1 MEIRTRLAPSPTGF
15 LHIGTARTALFNWL
29 FTRKNNG
36 KLFLRIEDTDKERS
50 KIEFEEDI
58 KESLSWLGINW
69 DEFLRQSD
77 RKEIH
82 AKYITKLLETGAAYV
97 SKDEPA
103 YRTGRGEGKGEVIRF
118 KNPGKKVKFNDVI
131 RGDIEFETKDLGDF
145 VIAKDI
151 QTPLYHLA
159 VVVDDAD
166 MKISHVIRG
175 DDHIS
180 NTPRQILIQEA
191 LGFLRPQYAHIP
203 LILGKDRSKLSK
215 RDGAE
220 AVADYRKM
228 GYPPEAMF
236 NFLGLLAGLVI
247 LFKKGF
253 PKDKEKFIKYILY
266 FSVFYLVVITIPSKK
281 LDRYILPSLMGFTLI
296 SGFVFDNLFR
306 SIKEKKNQ
314 IAFVLISLF
323 FLFLRTYRMHPD
335 YFSYYNPL
343 FGGLGVGINVIEPKW
358 MIGIPEIMNY
368 FDQLSSTKN
377 FTFSGPEDSFEKII
391 DQERSNQV
399 LSVGFPE
406 KYYTQIWPF
415 FRREGDWAVIKDL
428 TPFAKHTI
436 YFVYPVWEDD
446 SNLENRFKIELIDQ
460 ISVRGVPV
468 YNVYR
473 RLN

>member
-1 MEIRTRLAPSPTGF
+1 
-15 LHIGTARTALFNWL
+15 LFNWL

-118 KNPGKKVKFNDVI
+118 KNPGKKVKFNDII

-236 NFLGLLAGLVI
+236 NFLGLLGWHPHDDREI
-247 LFKKGF
+247 LTREELMGEFSLERVQKGGAVF
-253 PKDKEKFIKYILY
+253 DKEKLDWISREYIKNMPDEEFVERLKPFIPETKSVNIDKAAKLLKGRISKFSDFGVEVKSFFELEDYPKELLLWKGAAAEDTKRHLEKVSEILSSDGWDFEKAIMLY
-266 FSVFYLVVITIPSKK
+266 AEAAGKGNVLWPLRVA
-281 LDRYILPSLMGFTLI
+281 L
-296 SGFVFDNLFR
+296 SG
-306 SIKEKKNQ
+306 KEKSPGPFE
-314 IAFVLISLF
+314 ILEVLGKEEALTRITKAIGKLA
-323 FLFLRTYRMHPD
+323 
-335 YFSYYNPL
+335 
-343 FGGLGVGINVIEPKW
+343 NV
-358 MIGIPEIMNY
+358 
-368 FDQLSSTKN
+368 
-377 FTFSGPEDSFEKII
+377 
-391 DQERSNQV
+391 
-399 LSVGFPE
+399 
-406 KYYTQIWPF
+406 
-415 FRREGDWAVIKDL
+415 
-428 TPFAKHTI
+428 
-436 YFVYPVWEDD
+436 
-446 SNLENRFKIELIDQ
+446 
-460 ISVRGVPV
+460 
-468 YNVYR
+468 
-473 RLN
+473 